1 MSLLKNKK
9 WKIFSCALPRKL
21 FIICFYF
28 PYWWDDATDDD
39 LELSV
44 NWENKTGRPLMSNHP
59 EDTQTLTAKFNI
71 ESPKENALE
80 FSFGGTQKH
89 MQQKHSFKPS
99 VCSGRLFI
107 PLSLLHPPCVYIYT
121 YLCHVTSFRC
131 IETPTRDDE

>member
-28 PYWWDDATDDD
+28 PYWCDDATASDDD

-59 EDTQTLTAKFNI
+59 EDDTQTLTAKFNI
-71 ESPKENALE
+71 EFVRAALWSPKENALE
-80 FSFGGTQKH
+80 FSFGGTK
-89 MQQKHSFKPS
+89 
-99 VCSGRLFI
+99 
-107 PLSLLHPPCVYIYT
+107 T
-121 YLCHVTSFRC
+121 YATKTL
-131 IETPTRDDE
+131 I